1 LVEAQLSAGIVRRKG
16 PDLNIPEADYC
27 GEAVD
32 TPSNPWRTEENQFN
46 SKKRNLISY
55 VMFCTVG
62 SGTGL
67 AENSPIDIT
76 RVLDGVK
83 PESARPEPGVEHT
96 A

>member
-1 LVEAQLSAGIVRRKG
+1 MEAQLSAGIVRLKAA
-16 PDLNIPEADYC
+16 DLNIPDRDCC

-32 TPSNPWRTEENQFN
+32 TLSNPWRTEENQFN

-55 VMFCTVG
+55 LMFCTVW

-67 AENSPIDIT
+67 AENSPINIA

-83 PESARPEPGVEHT
+83 PERACPELGVEHT